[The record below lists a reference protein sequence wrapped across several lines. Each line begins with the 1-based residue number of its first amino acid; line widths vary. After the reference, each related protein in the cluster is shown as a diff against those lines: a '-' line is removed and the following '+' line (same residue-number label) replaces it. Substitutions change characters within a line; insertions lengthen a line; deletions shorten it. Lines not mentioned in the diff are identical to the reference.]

1 MDKAYVDFEALYRIH
16 TNNAYFVTR
25 AKKNM
30 KYEVIETNY
39 NIDENTGLRGDHT
52 IRLTGYQPKKFYP
65 KPFRLVKYYDL
76 ENDEELEFISNNS
89 DISSLQIA
97 NIYRNRWQIETFFK
111 WIKGNLT
118 IKALWGHSENAVKI
132 QLWVAICT
140 YLLVA
145 IIKAKCGSDYSIT
158 EVEMLLRVSVF
169 ERMNIRDLL
178 TRPADQLLNQNQNIK
193 ELSLF

>member
-1 MDKAYVDFEALYRIH
+1 MNKGKFIFSQVIDFLPRYEFDKIV
-16 TNNAYFVTR
+16 N
-25 AKKNM
+25 
-30 KYEVIETNY
+30 KYM
-39 NIDENTGLRGDHT
+39 
-52 IRLTGYQPKKFYP
+52 
-65 KPFRLVKYYDL
+65 
-76 ENDEELEFISNNS
+76 
-89 DISSLQIA
+89 QIA

-118 IKALWGHSENAVKI
+118 IKALWGDSENAVKI

-193 ELSLF
+193 ELSLFLN